1 MPKVIKLLN
10 VRNKDNFHVF
20 LFYLQ
25 AAEVIKQQIEINPT
39 VKLYCLLG
47 DATGKKNFFIPFLPI
62 DNDLSNFNSN

>member
-47 DATGKKNFFIPFLPI
+47 DATGKKKNSYFLPI
-62 DNDLSNFNSN
+62 DNDLSNFISN